1 MKKILKI
8 SVVAALV
15 LGAAS
20 SANAKNNA
28 QVTITGTV
36 SDVSCDITSGV
47 KNGDVSLGNHKPDDF
62 KPGAVTNSLLKGK
75 FVIPGYYETFSVGV
89 GGCDGTVA
97 AKKSLKLLVTGATI
111 ASTTDVFSD
120 GQGNTQGFVPNAGV
134 ALTYKV
140 GNSTT
145 ATEELLK
152 KDSRIVL
159 ASSSDKDPKVE
170 DLNNKS
176 VTFNAYMASVDEKPS
191 PQQIH
196 APLNFSIAYE

>member
-1 MKKILKI
+1 M
-8 SVVAALV
+8 AALV

-20 SANAKNNA
+20 VANAKNNA

-62 KPGAVTNSLLKGK
+62 KPGAGSNSLLEGK
-75 FVIPGYYETFSVGV
+75 FVIPGYETFSVGV

-140 GNSTT
+140 GDSST

-152 KDSRIVL
+152 KDSKIVL

-170 DLNNKS
+170 ALNNKS
-176 VTFNAYMASVDEKPS
+176 VTFKAYMASVAEKPS